1 MKSKTSSR
9 RKPPKKVFIIGSGGL
24 KIGQAGEFD
33 YSGSQAIKAL
43 KEEGIKTVLLNPNIA
58 TVQTDADFADRVYF
72 LPLTYHFAVRII
84 TRERPDAILL
94 NVGGQSALNLGL
106 ELDREGVLKRHRV
119 RVLGTSLKTIHDTE
133 DRAAFSA
140 RLQKI
145 GIAVPR
151 GTTVKTVEEGLL
163 FAKRIA
169 YPVMVRMGFALGG
182 LGSGY
187 ARNPRELRELL
198 GTALSQGEEALLE
211 EYLGGWKE
219 IEYEIMRDS
228 FGNAVTV
235 CNMEN
240 MDPMGIHTGESIVVA
255 PSQTLSNEEYHLL
268 RAMALKVAHNLDIVG
283 ECNIQFALEP
293 KPKFFSQRG
302 MVVEKP
308 SSIRSLSKRGST
320 AQESV
325 SEASRARMRRNGA
338 ERSREPNGSFL
349 AGETDRV
356 FPAGRAE
363 RPRVRVIEV
372 NARLSRSSALASKA
386 TGYPLAFVATKVAL
400 GIPLHAIPNAITRA
414 TGSFFEPALDYIA
427 VKIPRWDLTKFR
439 AAELT
444 IGSEMKSV
452 GEVMALGRS
461 FPEALQKAVRMLCLG
476 KELFM
481 NNGYHDLGKAL
492 RDIRI
497 PTPSRLFALAF
508 ALEHKVSVSRITRL
522 SGIDPW
528 FLSHLKIIAGAYAS
542 LRAKGWDEMKRNT
555 PALKTLK
562 QLGFS
567 DACIA
572 EACARTEHA
581 VRRLRKQCGVVPTVK
596 QIDTT
601 AGEFPAKTNYLY
613 CTYHG
618 SAHDVVRERR
628 PAIVLGSGPYRI
640 GSSVE
645 FDWCCVNTVKTL
657 RKKKIRTVVVNSN
670 PETVSTDYDMSDRLY
685 FEELTLE
692 RILDICEFERPRGL
706 VVSMGGQVPN
716 NLALSL
722 AHAKVPLWGTSAL
735 NIDRAED
742 RHKFS
747 ALLDQLKVDQ
757 PAWKEL
763 TTVDNACAFAN
774 TAGYPVLVRPS
785 YVLSGSAMNIAEDK
799 EELTRYLT
807 AASAVTPDHPVV
819 VSKFIEGAKEV
830 EIDGVAQKGELVLY
844 AVTEHVE
851 HAGVHSGDATVV
863 YPPQRLFLET
873 TRRVKLVCRNI
884 VKELDITGPFNIQF
898 LVKDNRIQVIECN
911 LRASRSFPFVSKV
924 SRYNFIDFATRAM
937 LGEDIRGDY
946 RTLDLDYVAVKAPK
960 YSFSRIKGADPKP
973 TVEMAS
979 TGEVACFGDSYEEA
993 FLKAIAA
1000 AGNYYP
1006 QKTILLSIGPDTAKG
1021 ILFPDIQALTRQGFT
1036 FAATEHTANFL
1047 EDNGVKTLRLRKV
1060 SEGGSPNVSEWI
1072 GRRKVD
1078 CVINIPERRQT
1089 SSARSDGF
1097 FIRRLAVDSHIPLHT
1112 DLKIAKLY
1120 LRSLS
1125 TTKEEDLSVKAWDE
1139 YITAERWWKG

>member
-1 MKSKTSSR
+1 MQNTLSKKTL
-9 RKPPKKVFIIGSGGL
+9 PKKVFIIGSGGL

-72 LPLTYHFAVRII
+72 LPLTLHFAARII
-84 TRERPDAILL
+84 AREHPDAILL

-151 GTTVKTVEEGLL
+151 GTTVKNMEEGLL

-169 YPVMVRMGFALGG
+169 YPVMVRVGFSLGG

-198 GTALSQGEEALLE
+198 NTALSQGGEALLE

-255 PSQTLSNEEYHLL
+255 PSQTLSNKEYHLL
-268 RAMALKVAHNLDIVG
+268 RAMALKVAHHLDIVG
-283 ECNIQFALEP
+283 ECNIQFAVEP
-293 KPKFFSQRG
+293 KPRVK
-302 MVVEKP
+302 
-308 SSIRSLSKRGST
+308 
-320 AQESV
+320 
-325 SEASRARMRRNGA
+325 SRVM
-338 ERSREPNGSFL
+338 
-349 AGETDRV
+349 
-356 FPAGRAE
+356 
-363 RPRVRVIEV
+363 PRIRVIEV

-386 TGYPLAFVATKVAL
+386 TGYPLAFVATKAAL

-481 NNGYHDLGKAL
+481 NNGYHDLEKAL

-497 PTPSRLFALAF
+497 PTPSRLFAFTF
-508 ALEHKVSVSRITRL
+508 ALGHKVNVSRIARL

-528 FLSHLKIIAGAYAS
+528 FLSHLKTLAGAYAS
-542 LRAKGWDEMKRNT
+542 LRAKGWDEVRRNT
-555 PALKTLK
+555 PALKKLK

-572 EACARTEHA
+572 EACAHTEHA

-618 SAHDVVRERR
+618 SAHDVTRERR

-645 FDWCCVNTVKTL
+645 FDWCCVNTAKTL
-657 RKKKIRTVVVNSN
+657 RHKKIRTIVVNSN

-722 AHAKVPLWGTSAL
+722 AHAKVPLWGTSAR

-747 ALLDQLKVDQ
+747 ALLDRLNIDQ

-763 TTVDNACAFAN
+763 TTVREACAFAN
-774 TAGYPVLVRPS
+774 AAGFPVLVRPS
-785 YVLSGSAMNIAEDK
+785 YVLSGSAMNVAEDE

-1006 QKTILLSIGPDTAKG
+1006 KKTILLSIGPDTAKG
-1021 ILFPDIQALTRQGFT
+1021 ILLFDIQALSRQGFV

-1047 EDNGVKTLRLRKV
+1047 EDNGIETLCLRKV

-1072 GRRKVD
+1072 RGRKVD

-1089 SSARSDGF
+1089 SSSRTDGF

-1112 DLKIAKLY
+1112 DLKIAKMY

-1125 TTKEEDLSVKAWDE
+1125 TTKEDDLSAKAWDE
-1139 YITAERWWKG
+1139 YTTAERWWKG